1 MRSLDTRVVWRPTE
15 HFNSELTYREDHGRL
30 DDGNFTTR
38 LVQWRVSFAFTPDIS
53 WSTFIQWDDTTQDLG
68 WNSRL
73 RWIVREGEELVL
85 VWNQGFDTTDHR
97 LDSTRSEWIGK
108 IRWTFRF

>member
-1 MRSLDTRVVWRPTE
+1 MEEAIIWRPSKY
-15 HFNSELTYREDHGRL
+15 FSSELTYREDHGRL

-38 LVQWRVSFAFTPDIS
+38 LVQWRVNFTFTPDLS
-53 WSTFIQWDDTTQDLG
+53 WSTFIQWDDSSQDLG

-85 VWNQGFDTTDHR
+85 VWNQGFDTTDHH